1 MSFLVNN
8 SAYLIVIVLDIV
20 QNLYLTVKP
29 C

>member
-8 SAYLIVIVLDIV
+8 SAYLIVLDID
-20 QNLYLTVKP
+20 QNVYLTVKP

>member
-8 SAYLIVIVLDIV
+8 SAYLIVLDIV